1 MPEPIKYDEIIE
13 SLLEK
18 TDQGKVSWSQV
29 FSTNSFTCTLDG
41 EFTFRV
47 DKWRDRDEDTWVR
60 LSMTDKENN
69 EIFQVERIES
79 NLGGK
84 KLSNL
89 HEAAR
94 RTALNVDEKI
104 NAVKNILGRI

>member
-1 MPEPIKYDEIIE
+1 VPEPIKYDEIIE
-13 SLLEK
+13 SLLQK
-18 TDQGKVSWSQV
+18 TDEGKLTWNQV

-47 DKWRDRDEDTWVR
+47 DKWDDRDQDRWFR

-69 EIFQVERIES
+69 EIFQVERMDRNFGS
-79 NLGGK
+79 K
-84 KLSNL
+84 KLSDL

-94 RTALNVDEKI
+94 RTALNVEEKI
-104 NAVKNILGRI
+104 NTVKNILGRI